1 MVRTISASTFAQAS
15 RISTA
20 KILGTG
26 GRDHIRW
33 IADTRCRRQKLSQTL
48 LGFVAKLPDGESLRF
63 TGVGTENAGTT
74 GIGQNRYAPAFRQRL
89 AA

>member
-1 MVRTISASTFAQAS
+1 MSTGLPTLAA
-15 RISTA
+15 A
-20 KILGTG
+20 GKN
-26 GRDHIRW
+26 
-33 IADTRCRRQKLSQTL
+33 SQTL